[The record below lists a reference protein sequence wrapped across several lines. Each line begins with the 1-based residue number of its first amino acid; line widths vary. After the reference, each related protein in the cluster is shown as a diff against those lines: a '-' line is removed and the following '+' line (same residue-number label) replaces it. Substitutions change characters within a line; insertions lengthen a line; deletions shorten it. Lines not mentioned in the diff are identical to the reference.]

1 MDSTNTINSTSE
13 PTSNLNNVIMQEDSS
28 NQNLINTVNP
38 VVVMEKKK
46 RGRKKTIKPDMVLSS
61 DDTATETATE
71 TAVT

>member
-46 RGRKKTIKPDMVLSS
+46 R
-61 DDTATETATE
+61 
-71 TAVT
+71 